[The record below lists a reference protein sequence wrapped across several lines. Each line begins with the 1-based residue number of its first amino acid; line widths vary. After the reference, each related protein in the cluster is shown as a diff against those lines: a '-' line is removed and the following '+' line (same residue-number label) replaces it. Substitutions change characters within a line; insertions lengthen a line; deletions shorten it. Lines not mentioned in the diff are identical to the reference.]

1 MIEEMFLP
9 FFINFLGNLKP
20 DLVIFEQLEMAALI
34 ESFKEKSKKKKRKKD
49 PEAEVEEEPRGIDLS
64 KLNEEQSL

>member
-20 DLVIFEQLEMAALI
+20 DLVVFE
-34 ESFKEKSKKKKRKKD
+34 
-49 PEAEVEEEPRGIDLS
+49 
-64 KLNEEQSL
+64 